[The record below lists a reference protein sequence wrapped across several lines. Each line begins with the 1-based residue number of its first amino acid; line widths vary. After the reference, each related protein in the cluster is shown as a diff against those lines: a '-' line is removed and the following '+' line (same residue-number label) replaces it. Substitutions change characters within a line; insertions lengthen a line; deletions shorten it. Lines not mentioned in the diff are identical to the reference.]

1 MEYLVLGFFTGLSL
15 ILAIGA
21 QNIFVIEQGL
31 KKQNVFLVCLV
42 CSLSDLLLIFSGIL
56 LFHFFYQYFNLFV
69 ELVLNI
75 SLIIFL
81 IHFIYSKIKSLKIN
95 INFKSEF
102 KEISSSEILL
112 KTLGFT
118 YLNAHVYSDTVFFLG
133 NFSKNF
139 LFDEKIYFGIGA
151 SIASF
156 IFFFLIGYLS
166 AYFSRYA
173 QSKKIWKNINI
184 FIIVFMT
191 FLTIYIIK
199 EIIFCN
205 IILYLYYN

>member
-31 KKQNVFLVCLV
+31 KKQYVFLVCFV

-56 LFHFFYQYFNLFV
+56 LFHFFHQYLNLFV
-69 ELVLNI
+69 ELILNI
-75 SLIIFL
+75 LLIIFL
-81 IHFIYSKIKSLKIN
+81 IYFIYSRIKSFRIKIN
-95 INFKSEF
+95 FNSGIKD
-102 KEISSSEILL
+102 ISRVEILL

-133 NFSKNF
+133 NFSKSF
-139 LFDEKIYFGIGA
+139 LLDEKVYFGIGA

-156 IFFFLIGYLS
+156 IFFFLLGYLS
-166 AYFSRYA
+166 VFFSKFA
-173 QSKKIWKNINI
+173 QSDKVWKYINI
-184 FIIVFMT
+184 FIIGFMS
-191 FLTIYIIK
+191 LLAIYIAKETIYL
-199 EIIFCN
+199 FN
-205 IILYLYYN
+205 